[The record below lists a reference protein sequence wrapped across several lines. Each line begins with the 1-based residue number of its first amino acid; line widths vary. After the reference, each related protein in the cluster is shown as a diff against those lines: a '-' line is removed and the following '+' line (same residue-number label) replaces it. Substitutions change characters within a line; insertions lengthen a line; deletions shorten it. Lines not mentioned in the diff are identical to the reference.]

1 MRMRRAKG
9 GKGVEEMKGR
19 GYSLRQVLKT
29 LESGSPHRHRGFFV
43 PVQICPNGQ
52 GAPTGNAAARLSTSF
67 HTLSTSA
74 ENRGRKSLGRSDL
87 YV

>member
-1 MRMRRAKG
+1 MNLESWG
-9 GKGVEEMKGR
+9 GV
-19 GYSLRQVLKT
+19 GYDWRQVLKT